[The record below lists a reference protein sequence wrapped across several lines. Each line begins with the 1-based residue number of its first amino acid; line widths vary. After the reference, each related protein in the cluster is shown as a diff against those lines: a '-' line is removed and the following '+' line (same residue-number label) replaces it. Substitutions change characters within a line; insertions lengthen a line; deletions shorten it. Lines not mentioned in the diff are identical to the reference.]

1 MFAVYGLRGEA
12 FSGAMEELIQYRKV
26 NRRLGVPPVVPT
38 GEQIQTEVLT
48 DAVNAPFDPLARAAS
63 YYQSMARAETN
74 RGPLYTARQIMQ
86 TSLLSVHTNNSVTDA
101 WQKLRNENK
110 QEAPVLDDAQQIVGV
125 VSERDL
131 LTSINVQDERVTQS
145 LNRTVGEVMTSPVV
159 VAQAETD
166 IRRIAH
172 IMVEFNIDG
181 VPIINRQNELIGFVS
196 RRDMLRCINN
206 EPPLSLWC

>member
-26 NRRLGVPPVVPT
+26 NRRLGVPPVAPE

-48 DAVNAPFDPLARAAS
+48 DAVNAPFDPLARAAA
-63 YYQSMARAETN
+63 YYRNMARAEIN

-86 TSLLSVHTNNSVTDA
+86 TTPLTLQANMTVAQA
-101 WQKLRNENK
+101 WQILRDNNR
-110 QEAPVLDDAQQIVGV
+110 QEAPVVDEAQQIVGV

-131 LTSINVQDERVTQS
+131 LTSINVQNERVTQS
-145 LNRTVGEVMTSPVV
+145 LNRTVGEVMTSPVI

-166 IRRIAH
+166 IRRIAG

-181 VPIINRQNELIGFVS
+181 VPIMSQQNGLIGFIS
-196 RRDMLRCINN
+196 RHDLLRCINTD
-206 EPPLSLWC
+206 PPLSLWC

>member
-26 NRRLGVPPVVPT
+26 NRRLGVPPVAPE
-38 GEQIQTEVLT
+38 GEQIQTELLT

-63 YYQSMARAETN
+63 YYRSVARAETN

-86 TSLLSVHTNNSVTDA
+86 TTLITLQTTNTVTQA
-101 WQKLRNENK
+101 WQFLREKNR
-110 QEAPVLDDAQQIVGV
+110 QEAPVLDEAQQIVGV

-131 LTSINVQDERVTQS
+131 LTSINVQDDRVTQS
-145 LNRTVGEVMTSPVV
+145 LNRTVGDVMTSPVV
-159 VAQAETD
+159 VALADTD
-166 IRRIAH
+166 IRRIAN

-181 VPIINRQNELIGFVS
+181 VPIMSPQNGLVGFIS
-196 RRDMLRCINN
+196 RRDMLRCINAD
-206 EPPLSLWC
+206 PPLSLWC